1 MAKYRVF
8 GFKVWTNV
16 WFAMDFIAVDEED
29 AMRQAIKSGYYG
41 EYGHVE
47 EVEQGEI
54 KCYIS

>member
-16 WFAMDFIAVDEED
+16 WFAMDFTAVDEED

-47 EVEQGEI
+47 EVE
-54 KCYIS
+54 